1 MKYFVFNLEQE
12 ALSKCD
18 ELNIDLGYPKYGV
31 NALTGEVNYSAVT
44 TKWADPILT
53 ATEVYVVPSPYED
66 QGVDED
72 PAWWA
77 YEGEFY

>member
-1 MKYFVFNLEQE
+1 MKYFSYQTEQE
-12 ALSKCD
+12 ALNKCAELD
-18 ELNIDLGYPKYGV
+18 EQLGYPKYGIS
-31 NALTGEVNYSAVT
+31 ALTGEVNYSAIT
-44 TKWADPILT
+44 LKWAEPILT